1 MTPSKESVKRFL
13 KKARALI
20 KANIGSSQAV
30 VIKSLNPLL
39 RGWGNYYR
47 HVCAKKAFSKI
58 DNEIWHSLWKWA
70 KKRHPRK
77 GLRWIKNRYFKV
89 TNHRQWVFATSVCK
103 NKPKEIRFMSLLKLS
118 DIPIRRHIKIR
129 ADANPLDLK
138 WKKYFDKRVKRTRM
152 LASSFSREGSLLLV
166 SPLKMLFS
174 EES

>member
-1 MTPSKESVKRFL
+1 
-13 KKARALI
+13 
-20 KANIGSSQAV
+20 
-30 VIKSLNPLL
+30 
-39 RGWGNYYR
+39 
-47 HVCAKKAFSKI
+47 
-58 DNEIWHSLWKWA
+58 
-70 KKRHPRK
+70 
-77 GLRWIKNRYFKV
+77 
-89 TNHRQWVFATSVCK
+89 
-103 NKPKEIRFMSLLKLS
+103 MSLLKLS